1 MKYIALRLAV
11 AALAPIAIL
20 HPDVAHCRS
29 APAPTPA
36 DASPAPALEP
46 VITQLPHISIATTGK
61 GPAVFLIP
69 GLASPRAVWDGVVA
83 NLAKTHRVYLV
94 QVNGFAGGDIGENA
108 KPGLLDGIAA
118 DLNGYIVANKIKN
131 PAIAGHSMGGLLAMM
146 MGARYPQSTGSVLVV
161 DSLPFFSLLF
171 GPTATVEGAKPFA
184 EQARART
191 LATPVSAEPVT
202 TDPGGIWSITPAG
215 RIKVANWSAKADPRV
230 SAQAVYE
237 VMTTDLR
244 PELAKVTAKPFTV
257 LYATGAGPQ
266 AKQLWELGYA
276 GSPATL
282 VPIADSWHFIMLDQ
296 PAAFE
301 QALNAFLGPK

>member
-1 MKYIALRLAV
+1 MFIHVTAPVV
-11 AALAPIAIL
+11 AALLATAAPL
-20 HPDVAHCRS
+20 
-29 APAPTPA
+29 TPA
-36 DASPAPALEP
+36 LAQTTPVAAAPALDP

-61 GPAVFLIP
+61 GPAIFLIP

-83 NLAKTHRVYLV
+83 DLARTHRVYLV
-94 QVNGFAGGDIGENA
+94 EVHGFAGGDIKGND
-108 KPGLLDGIAA
+108 KTGLLDGIAA
-118 DLNGYIVANKIKN
+118 DLNGFIIANKIKN

-146 MGARYPQSTGSVLVV
+146 MGARYPASTGSVLVV

-171 GPTATVEGAKPFA
+171 GPNVTVDSARPFA

-191 LATPVSAEPVT
+191 LATPVPTEPVT
-202 TDPGGIWSITPAG
+202 ADPGGIWSNTAAG
-215 RIKVANWSAKADPRV
+215 RIKVANWSNKSDPRV
-230 SAQAVYE
+230 TAQALYE

-244 PELAKVTAKPFTV
+244 PELTKVTAKPFTV

-266 AKQLWELGYA
+266 ARQLWELGYT

-296 PAAFE
+296 PAAFA
-301 QALNAFLGPK
+301 QAVKDFLGPK

>member
-1 MKYIALRLAV
+1 MNKLILRLSVAV
-11 AALAPIAIL
+11 LASFAIL
-20 HPDVAHCRS
+20 HPQAAHCQTN
-29 APAPTPA
+29 AATPVTAAPTL
-36 DASPAPALEP
+36 DP

-61 GPAVFLIP
+61 GPAIFLIP
-69 GLASPRAVWDGVVA
+69 GLASPRAVWDGIVA
-83 NLAKTHRVYLV
+83 DLAKTQRVYLV
-94 QVNGFAGGDIGENA
+94 EVNGFASADIKGNDKA
-108 KPGLLDGIAA
+108 GLLDGIAA

-146 MGARYPQSTGSVLVV
+146 MGARYPASTGSVLVV

-171 GPTATVEGAKPFA
+171 GPTATVDSARPFA

-191 LATPVSAEPVT
+191 LATPVPTEPVT
-202 TDPGGIWSITPAG
+202 ADPGGIWSNTAAG
-215 RIKVANWSAKADPRV
+215 RIKVANWSNKADPRV
-230 SAQAVYE
+230 TAQALYE

-244 PELAKVTAKPFTV
+244 PELKKVTAKPFTV

-296 PAAFE
+296 PAAFA
-301 QALNAFLGPK
+301 QAVKDFVGPK

>member
-1 MKYIALRLAV
+1 MFIHIAAPLVATLLATAVPLAPVFAQTTPV
-11 AALAPIAIL
+11 AA
-20 HPDVAHCRS
+20 
-29 APAPTPA
+29 
-36 DASPAPALEP
+36 APALDP

-69 GLASPRAVWDGVVA
+69 GLASPRAVWDGIVA
-83 NLAKTHRVYLV
+83 DLAKTHRVYLV
-94 QVNGFAGGDIGENA
+94 EVNGFAGGDIKGNDKTGDKA
-108 KPGLLDGIAA
+108 GLLDGIAA

-146 MGARYPQSTGSVLVV
+146 MGARYPASTGSVLVV

-171 GPTATVEGAKPFA
+171 GPTATVDSARPFA

-191 LATPVSAEPVT
+191 LSTPVPTEPVT
-202 TDPGGIWSITPAG
+202 ADPGGIWSNTPAG
-215 RIKVANWSAKADPRV
+215 RIKVANWSNKADPRV
-230 SAQAVYE
+230 TAQALYE

-266 AKQLWELGYA
+266 AKQIWELGYT

-296 PAAFE
+296 PAAFAK
-301 QALNAFLGPK
+301 ALKDFVGPK